1 MQYNEKQIDEYL
13 QAYIRSNIDAIKDRL
28 RFLLELHEDEDQL
41 IPPDVWYCFE
51 EARHTFMMGDYV
63 ASMIMCAVTVERHL
77 AKLLELPYYAP
88 TDENSA
94 LAATGRR
101 LINTAKDK
109 GIIDETLQ
117 EKLLELNRMRSD
129 FVHGL
134 DSSVH
139 TRPQAKDPMT
149 NAFMWT
155 EPAVVTAEIET
166 RAKRAL
172 EILFETERKLHYSR
186 LNYY

>member
-1 MQYNEKQIDEYL
+1 MPYSERDIETYL
-13 QAYIRSNIDAIKDRL
+13 NDYFQSNREAIKERL
-28 RFLLELHEDEDQL
+28 AFLQELHEDEDRL

-63 ASMIMCAVTVERHL
+63 TSTIMCAVTVERHL
-77 AKLLELPYYAP
+77 AKLLELPCHLP
-88 TDENSA
+88 TDEESA
-94 LAATGRR
+94 LAATGKR
-101 LINTAKDK
+101 LIDTAKDK
-109 GIIDETLQ
+109 GIIDESLQ
-117 EKLLELNRMRSD
+117 EKILDLNRMRSD

-134 DSSVH
+134 DSSAH

-155 EPAVVTAEIET
+155 KRAVMTAEIEEK
-166 RAKRAL
+166 AKRAL
-172 EILFETERKLHYSR
+172 EILFEAERKLHYSR

>member
-1 MQYNEKQIDEYL
+1 MCRHISAQTATSSKT
-13 QAYIRSNIDAIKDRL
+13 
-28 RFLLELHEDEDQL
+28 
-41 IPPDVWYCFE
+41 
-51 EARHTFMMGDYV
+51 AR
-63 ASMIMCAVTVERHL
+63 
-77 AKLLELPYYAP
+77 
-88 TDENSA
+88 
-94 LAATGRR
+94 
-101 LINTAKDK
+101 DK
-109 GIIDETLQ
+109 GIIDEALQ

-139 TRPQAKDPMT
+139 TRPQAKDPLT

-155 EPAVVTAEIET
+155 KRAVMTAEIET

-172 EILFETERKLHYSR
+172 EILFKAERKLHYSK